1 MTIFALQ
8 IRAKM
13 PYSAVM
19 RILVVED
26 SDDLRETLRLG
37 LHDQGYAVDA
47 TGDGEEGWWYSS
59 SNPYDLLILDL
70 MLPKLSGLEILRR
83 LRTSGNNSPV
93 LLLTARD
100 GVDDRVKGLDLGAD
114 DYLTKPFAAA
124 ELLAR
129 VRALVRRGHQSRPPV
144 ITIGDLDIDTNARQV
159 SRGGRPLALAPR
171 EYALL
176 VYLGLRAGEVVTRND
191 LWEHLYAFEEEASSN
206 VVEANVA
213 RLRRKLGPPDA
224 PPLLHTRRGFGYVLS
239 ATEPTP

>member
-1 MTIFALQ
+1 MTIFPLQ
-8 IRAKM
+8 ECGET
-13 PYSAVM
+13 PYPAAM

-26 SDDLRETLRLG
+26 SDDLREALRLG
-37 LHDQGYAVDA
+37 LADQGYAVDA
-47 TGDGEEGWWYSS
+47 TGDGEEGWWYGSA
-59 SNPYDLLILDL
+59 NPYDLLILDL

-83 LRTSGNNSPV
+83 LRASGSNVPV

-100 GVDDRVKGLDLGAD
+100 GVDDRVKGLDMGAD
-114 DYLTKPFAAA
+114 DYLTKPFAAN

-144 ITIGDLDIDTNARQV
+144 IKVGELEIDTNTRQAK
-159 SRGGRPLALAPR
+159 RGDRPLALAPR

-176 VYLGLRAGEVVTRND
+176 VYLALRAGEVVTRND

-224 PPLLHTRRGFGYVLS
+224 APLLHTRRGFGYVLS
-239 ATEPTP
+239 AEEPAP